1 MESHTGTDTK
11 EIDDVVASGSSGCVD
26 RLLDVVNMS
35 SIDFLPWAESVIDQ
49 VCFTSDTGLRS
60 LSYEISHFSK
70 MQKNTSGNIYNLTF
84 ILTKS
89 ELEYT
94 KKIMALYITCHDVI
108 FSCHSSA
115 MYKCSFML

>member
-49 VCFTSDTGLRS
+49 VCFTSDTASVVCHMKS
-60 LSYEISHFSK
+60 LISVK
-70 MQKNTSGNIYNLTF
+70 C
-84 ILTKS
+84 
-89 ELEYT
+89 
-94 KKIMALYITCHDVI
+94 KKILRAIFIT
-108 FSCHSSA
+108 
-115 MYKCSFML
+115 